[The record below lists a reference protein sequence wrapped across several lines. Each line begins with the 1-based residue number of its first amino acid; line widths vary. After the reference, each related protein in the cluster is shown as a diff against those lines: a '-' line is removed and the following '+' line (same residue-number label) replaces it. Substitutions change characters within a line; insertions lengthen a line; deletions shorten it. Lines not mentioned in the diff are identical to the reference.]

1 MILKALVLKKFE
13 FDKGNCLFQPI
24 NRVYYLSNRPHFL
37 WVYRR
42 DNPMITHR
50 VFLRRPEV
58 TYGITGTAL
67 QWFRSYLTGRTQRV
81 YINQTYSDDFP
92 LPHGVPQGSCLGPLL
107 FTMYASKLFDV
118 VKNHLPNIHAYA
130 DDTQIYLSFKLDST
144 AGEQDAI
151 TALQDCITDIRSW
164 MIADRLKLNDDKT
177 EFMIIGTRAQ
187 LDKVN
192 VSEIV
197 VGQAKVPAV
206 TIVRNLGTWLDTNL
220 TMSAHI
226 NETCQAAIYHLYN
239 IKRIS
244 RYLSYDDRKSI
255 VQAVIM
261 SRIDYCNSLLVGVPS
276 TQLSKL
282 QRLQNAAARLVSN
295 VAKYDHITPTLV
307 NLHWL
312 PVMYG

>member
-1 MILKALVLKKFE
+1 MGSVIPTLLQSRVIL
-13 FDKGNCLFQPI
+13 
-24 NRVYYLSNRPHFL
+24 
-37 WVYRR
+37 
-42 DNPMITHR
+42 
-50 VFLRRPEV
+50 
-58 TYGITGTAL
+58 YGI
-67 QWFRSYLTGRTQRV
+67 SYS
-81 YINQTYSDDFP
+81 YS
-92 LPHGVPQGSCLGPLL
+92 
-107 FTMYASKLFDV
+107 TE
-118 VKNHLPNIHAYA
+118 
-130 DDTQIYLSFKLDST
+130 
-144 AGEQDAI
+144 GEQDAI
-151 TALQDCITDIRSW
+151 TALQDSISDIRSW
-164 MIADRLKLNDDKT
+164 MIADSLKLNDDKM

-187 LDKVN
+187 VNKVN

-282 QRLQNAAARLVSN
+282 QRLQNAAARLVSK

-312 PVMYG
+312 PVRLR

>member
-1 MILKALVLKKFE
+1 M
-13 FDKGNCLFQPI
+13 
-24 NRVYYLSNRPHFL
+24 
-37 WVYRR
+37 
-42 DNPMITHR
+42 
-50 VFLRRPEV
+50 
-58 TYGITGTAL
+58 
-67 QWFRSYLTGRTQRV
+67 

-92 LPHGVPQGSCLGPLL
+92 LPHGVPPGSCLGPLL
-107 FTMYASKLFDV
+107 FTMYASKLFEV

-130 DDTQIYLSFKLDST
+130 DDTQIYLSFKPDST

-151 TALQDCITDIRSW
+151 TALHDCIIVIRSW

-226 NETCQAAIYHLYN
+226 N
-239 IKRIS
+239 
-244 RYLSYDDRKSI
+244 
-255 VQAVIM
+255 
-261 SRIDYCNSLLVGVPS
+261 
-276 TQLSKL
+276 
-282 QRLQNAAARLVSN
+282 
-295 VAKYDHITPTLV
+295 
-307 NLHWL
+307 
-312 PVMYG
+312 

>member
-1 MILKALVLKKFE
+1 
-13 FDKGNCLFQPI
+13 
-24 NRVYYLSNRPHFL
+24 
-37 WVYRR
+37 
-42 DNPMITHR
+42 
-50 VFLRRPEV
+50 
-58 TYGITGTAL
+58 
-67 QWFRSYLTGRTQRV
+67 
-81 YINQTYSDDFP
+81 
-92 LPHGVPQGSCLGPLL
+92 
-107 FTMYASKLFDV
+107 MYASKLFEV

-130 DDTQIYLSFKLDST
+130 DNTQIYLSFKPDST
-144 AGEQDAI
+144 AGEQHAI
-151 TALQDCITDIRSW
+151 TAFQDCISDIRSGT
-164 MIADRLKLNDDKT
+164 IADRLKLNDDKT
-177 EFMIIGTRAQ
+177 EFIIIGTRAQ
-187 LDKVN
+187 LDKDN

-226 NETCQAAIYHLYN
+226 NKTCQSAIYHLYN
-239 IKRIS
+239 IKRI
-244 RYLSYDDRKSI
+244 RGYLSYDDRKSI
-255 VQAVIM
+255 VEAVMM

-312 PVMYG
+312 PATYRVNFKIAMLAHKCIYGNAPEYLKDLIKVKSTTRYNLRSDVEMILEDYSARSKKTLGDRSFKVAAPRIWNILPKDISKQDNYYTFKKQLKTYYFKLAYNF

>member
-1 MILKALVLKKFE
+1 MMLTGRTQVCVVAWLSCCTKIFCTSHKNKYIV
-13 FDKGNCLFQPI
+13 DPIFQSKENWI
-24 NRVYYLSNRPHFL
+24 Y
-37 WVYRR
+37 
-42 DNPMITHR
+42 
-50 VFLRRPEV
+50 
-58 TYGITGTAL
+58 ITGTAL
-67 QWFRSYLTGRTQRV
+67 QWFRSYLTGATQRV
-81 YINQTYSDDFP
+81 YINQT
-92 LPHGVPQGSCLGPLL
+92 LPHEVPQGFCLGPLL
-107 FTMYASKLFDV
+107 FTIYASKLFEV

-130 DDTQIYLSFKLDST
+130 DDTQIYLSFKPDST

-244 RYLSYDDRKSI
+244 RYLSYDNRKSI
-255 VQAVIM
+255 VQAFIM

-276 TQLSKL
+276 TPLSKL

-307 NLHWL
+307 YLHWFSVTYRVNFKIAML
-312 PVMYG
+312 AHKDVRKQDN

>member
-1 MILKALVLKKFE
+1 
-13 FDKGNCLFQPI
+13 
-24 NRVYYLSNRPHFL
+24 
-37 WVYRR
+37 
-42 DNPMITHR
+42 
-50 VFLRRPEV
+50 
-58 TYGITGTAL
+58 
-67 QWFRSYLTGRTQRV
+67 
-81 YINQTYSDDFP
+81 
-92 LPHGVPQGSCLGPLL
+92 
-107 FTMYASKLFDV
+107 MYASKLFEV

-130 DDTQIYLSFKLDST
+130 DDTQIYLSFKPDST

-197 VGQAKVPAV
+197 VGQAKVPAL

-255 VQAVIM
+255 VQVVIM

-276 TQLSKL
+276 TQLNKL
-282 QRLQNAAARLVSN
+282 QR
-295 VAKYDHITPTLV
+295 
-307 NLHWL
+307 
-312 PVMYG
+312 